1 MACIVKI
8 NGKEMSEA
16 EFYSWLVDGGFD
28 GLVQAGKIDLKAVGQ
43 VQSKSQIVTPTSGKW
58 VPSLTEKEVDEKTN
72 GAYTENLDKK
82 VSEGAA
88 HATQIA
94 TTKGTYIKWANWLK
108 DNVPNIENAKVL
120 DVGAGFGHIHK
131 PFKEILGLDAE
142 SYEPFYNKEKY
153 LEHAGVE
160 KPNYVNMDASDVPK
174 GKFDVVVNNA
184 VLNVIPA
191 DIRDNVVRTIGK
203 AMKPGGM
210 GIINAMNFDYVKDK
224 IKKIEAG
231 SKNIQLSDSEVFI
244 YESGKYTYQKGFQT
258 QELVGYVQDVLGDDY
273 VVSPAPSAIKSMAT
287 VVIEKKASGQ
297 MQSKSQAAESA
308 GSELKSKSQTDT
320 LGIASGIWNASIDK
334 VTAAMKAGKT
344 LAEALTEGIDYIKIA
359 NGDFDEQ
366 AYRKTFENRY
376 SKFVKNKPVSRQRT
390 RSHFDTIS
398 SNPDLKNAVATLNK
412 VDFVYD
418 TKTQDQTTKEAE
430 DYIAEVGVE
439 QAYLDFV
446 DNKFPKTVTED
457 VKVAISSLLAAMMD
471 GGIAKAIESND
482 QETAEEIWRDME
494 RLSDVTAK
502 MGTEAGRAVNAY
514 KRFTVDF
521 YNPITAVFYAMK
533 ISEAA
538 NKKVREKGVN
548 KRSSKRVANDVKG
561 KVESGKKSVAKDVAK
576 NLPKNEIKGL
586 IAKGVDSKT
595 SDTVKGKI
603 SSFFDNLKETFGNIN
618 LADLTKASNIKSKS
632 QAVNAAA
639 KFVEKVKQSF
649 MKGGITLSQAM
660 MQASADMINSKELTP
675 AQALELR
682 KKMSGAVNQS
692 KAPVQTEQNKALKA
706 ATEAF
711 NAEEALKKSI
721 EKERAR
727 IAAIRAKEA
736 EAQTNR
742 IEIQRNKL
750 EWAVRNEERRVA
762 EAKIKEREE
771 LQKALAKE
779 TKRLADLRAK
789 EAQDVLDRV
798 DKLALQRSRAAV
810 EQAKKDR
817 KALEDKIKKLTDEV
831 FETNE
836 ELVEQII
843 DEYLDLQGLDDQT
856 NNAVLLNMVKERLG
870 LDGAKA
876 KEVATQIANGVNRKI
891 KNKIINKYGG
901 MLTEEQRQ
909 AKKAGRKPP
918 IDPLAEL
925 IRASKLGVLE
935 AQQAVMTLFQN
946 KYGITSFNQQDAA
959 KVKEISKK
967 IAEAQT
973 PERRNKAVAEMANYL
988 AMKNPVSFSDLMN
1001 ELWYFKTLSSVLTVV
1016 LGTADVNNKYNI
1028 GQLATNAAEMPI
1040 TSLLTSMRLKK
1051 GQTIGQAVQNGIDGL
1066 MYGYGKALFQQLQT
1080 NKSEQEGLDSFLN
1093 IIWQSKGNFLSES
1106 IAYLREVVA
1115 NGQAGLQEMEKPFET
1130 KTVTDFDI
1138 KRWFEQS
1145 RKGDKIAK
1153 TKIAKLMFAAINTPM
1168 RAVPRILA
1176 GSDAFFG
1183 GIVKNAYIPMLLM
1196 EKYYNEGL
1204 RGAALN
1210 KRVLQDLVASKE
1222 ATEEAENSAIETRM
1236 KNDITFEKR
1245 GSSWVVLDRGK
1256 VQKGLFNSLAEAKDY
1271 ARDNVA
1277 NKGLQFKK
1285 DLIFFLNKNIGTQ
1298 TVEAANRIAQ
1308 RDLLSGP
1315 TEGLANWFYIHP
1327 IKWIVNSARESSD
1340 FLNAAAKAQGGPEWK
1355 AVVKMFGTGQ
1365 LGDASVAVTRKMI
1378 STALKALA
1386 IVAKSFSNLVAYS
1399 RVGLNLVR
1407 KSSNYLLPIGLL
1419 RYGMARGYNRSLVGL
1434 KYKDAMTTVEQ
1445 EKIMAQAIMGTVY
1458 LLMFTSAAAGAKKL
1472 ISQMLGDEDDEETK
1486 ESIIA
1491 KSIAEKYK
1499 KDTGEDMP
1507 DHVFEYLSH
1516 LKPGDII
1523 GSMAFLD
1530 DLVGGKGRRAYYNKS
1545 GIIKENSVFKGIDSD
1560 GNYIYEPLIGTPE
1573 ASFALSLGTYLT
1585 YQNLVSDEEKSELGA
1600 IGWTL
1605 YQPLSTFFDMSIGQG
1620 IGKFAAGDKSIQ
1632 EKGDALL
1639 QTLLLDNL
1647 EIANPDIFKKPLQY
1661 WDQKQRITRRFS
1673 DYMKEAP
1680 NWKQGVKSYFINS
1693 CIPVYGAVYAATKS
1707 PQVYGMFGEELYRL
1721 PSQEQGLISNKW
1733 AAYLK
1738 SDKNLEQK
1746 SMYGWLGAN
1755 GYEKIWTAPK
1765 EQPIVDENKNAQIL
1779 SAEKR
1784 TEYGREAGKK
1794 SFEDIK
1800 KLQTI
1805 LQHIREME
1813 GEEAFIRE
1821 VNNIFSSNFK
1831 NTYSIGEGKQTK
1843 EERDRYIPVEQEKF
1857 EEKLESK
1864 EDDME
1869 DLRDTKESNP
1879 LTPEEESQAKLIS
1892 AQKQDYKDVVV
1903 LDLMRKASPGEAE
1916 YKLDKFVEHKII
1928 SQDVADKVLIMLG
1941 LEMP

>member
-16 EFYSWLVDGGFD
+16 EFYSWLVDGGLD
-28 GLVQAGKIDLKAVGQ
+28 GLVQAGKIDLGAVNQSKEAIEATKESGTTQRSNTTNSYVKAAEKLKDLGVEGNVLDYGAGLGVGSDAMSKVLGTDVDSLEPNTEKWQGKNKPAYTDSSQINKKYDGVVSLNVLNVVEKDVRDQIVNDIYNSLNDGGTAIISTRGWSGDVNAAKDVTPGKEEKSIYVKSTNAFQKGFDGNELVDYIKDVLGDKVDVVKNNSFGKTSVIVTKKPQ
-43 VQSKSQIVTPTSGKW
+43 VQSKSQAKST
-58 VPSLTEKEVDEKTN
+58 
-72 GAYTENLDKK
+72 A
-82 VSEGAA
+82 
-88 HATQIA
+88 
-94 TTKGTYIKWANWLK
+94 
-108 DNVPNIENAKVL
+108 DNV
-120 DVGAGFGHIHK
+120 
-131 PFKEILGLDAE
+131 
-142 SYEPFYNKEKY
+142 
-153 LEHAGVE
+153 
-160 KPNYVNMDASDVPK
+160 
-174 GKFDVVVNNA
+174 
-184 VLNVIPA
+184 
-191 DIRDNVVRTIGK
+191 
-203 AMKPGGM
+203 
-210 GIINAMNFDYVKDK
+210 
-224 IKKIEAG
+224 IEA
-231 SKNIQLSDSEVFI
+231 L
-244 YESGKYTYQKGFQT
+244 
-258 QELVGYVQDVLGDDY
+258 
-273 VVSPAPSAIKSMAT
+273 KSVKVDM
-287 VVIEKKASGQ
+287 KGQ
-297 MQSKSQAAESA
+297 MNAF
-308 GSELKSKSQTDT
+308 
-320 LGIASGIWNASIDK
+320 GIAPGIWNAAVDTIILGI
-334 VTAAMKAGKT
+334 KAGRA
-344 LAEALTEGIDYIKIA
+344 LSELLDEAVTYLKNA
-359 NGDFDEQ
+359 SGDFDEKAFREMFQ
-366 AYRKTFENRY
+366 KKYDNLTKNR
-376 SKFVKNKPVSRQRT
+376 PVSTKRVRG
-390 RSHFDTIS
+390 HFDTIS

-446 DNKFPKTVTED
+446 DNKFPTTVTED

-502 MGTEAGRAVNAY
+502 MGTAAGRAVNAY

-538 NKKVREKGVN
+538 NNKVREKGVN
-548 KRSSKRVANDVKG
+548 KRSAKRVANDVKG
-561 KVESGKKSVAKDVAK
+561 KVQNGKKSVAKSVAK
-576 NLPKNEIKGL
+576 SLPKNDLAGI
-586 IAKGVDSKT
+586 ITKGVNSKT
-595 SDTVKGKI
+595 SEANKKRVSD
-603 SSFFDNLKETFGNIN
+603 FFDSLKADPNGPM
-618 LADLTKASNIKSKS
+618 LATIVPITPKMYNAFIEGVKKLVLGGMALT
-632 QAVNAAA
+632 
-639 KFVEKVKQSF
+639 
-649 MKGGITLSQAM
+649 QAM
-660 MQASADMINSKELTP
+660 QQVSANMINSKQANPKE
-675 AQALELR
+675 ALEMR
-682 KKMSGAVNQS
+682 KKMSGAVNT
-692 KAPVQTEQNKALKA
+692 KEKPVKSEQAKKLEA
-706 ATEAF
+706 ATQAF

-721 EKERAR
+721 EKEKAR

-742 IEIQRNKL
+742 IEVQRNKL

-779 TKRLADLRAK
+779 TKRLADFRAK
-789 EAQDVLDRV
+789 EAQDVLDKV

-817 KALEDKIKKLTDEV
+817 KALEDKIKKLTSEV

-843 DEYLDLQGLDDQT
+843 DEYLDLQGIDDQT

-891 KNKIINKYGG
+891 KSKLLTKYGG
-901 MLTEEQRQ
+901 MLTEEARK
-909 AKKAGRKPP
+909 AKKDGRKPP
-918 IDPLAEL
+918 LDPLAEL

-935 AQQAVMTLFQN
+935 SEQAVMTLFQN

-988 AMKNPVSFSDLMN
+988 AMKNPASFSDLMN

-1051 GQTIGQAVQNGIDGL
+1051 GQTIGQAVQNGVDGL
-1066 MYGYGKALFQQLQT
+1066 MYGYAKALFQQLQT
-1080 NKSEQEGLDSFLN
+1080 NKSEQEGLDNFVN

-1106 IAYLREVVA
+1106 IVYLREVLA

-1145 RKGDKIAK
+1145 RKGDKFAK
-1153 TKIAKLMFAAINTPM
+1153 MKIAKLMFAAINVPM

-1183 GIVKNAYIPMLLM
+1183 GIVKNSYIPMLLM
-1196 EKYYNEGL
+1196 EKYYNEGF
-1204 RGAALN
+1204 RGADLN
-1210 KRVLQDLVASKE
+1210 KKVLQDLVTSKE
-1222 ATEEAENSAIETRM
+1222 ATEEAEANAINTRM
-1236 KNDITFEKR
+1236 ANDITFEKR
-1245 GSSWVVLDRGK
+1245 GSSWVILDRGK
-1256 VQKGLFNSLAEAKDY
+1256 VQKGFFGSLAEAKDH

-1315 TEGLANWFYIHP
+1315 TEGLANYIYIHP
-1327 IKWIVNSARESSD
+1327 IKWVVDSARKSSD

-1365 LGDASVAVTRKMI
+1365 LGDASVAVTGKMI

-1386 IVAKSFSNLVAYS
+1386 IVAKSFSHLVAYS
-1399 RVGLNLVR
+1399 RVALNLVR
-1407 KSSNYLLPIGLL
+1407 KSSTYLLPIGLL
-1419 RYGMARGYNRSLVGL
+1419 RYGMARGYNRSLIGL
-1434 KYKDAMTTVEQ
+1434 KYKDALTTVEQ

-1472 ISQMLGDEDDEETK
+1472 ISNMLGDEDDEETK
-1486 ESIIA
+1486 ESVIA
-1491 KSIAEKYK
+1491 KSIAKRYK

-1507 DHVFEYLSH
+1507 DHVFEYLSN
-1516 LKPGDII
+1516 LRPGDII

-1573 ASFALSLGTYLT
+1573 ASFALALGTYLT
-1585 YQNLVSDEEKSELGA
+1585 YQNLVSEEEKSKLAA
-1600 IGWTL
+1600 IGWTA

-1620 IGKFAAGDKSIQ
+1620 IGKFAAGDKSIR

-1639 QTLLLDNL
+1639 QSLLLDNF
-1647 EIANPDIFKKPLQY
+1647 EMANPDIIKKPLQY
-1661 WDQKQRITRRFS
+1661 WDKKQRITRHLS

-1680 NWKQGVKSYFINS
+1680 TWKEGVKNYAINS

-1721 PSQEQGLISNKW
+1721 PSQEQGILSKAW

-1738 SDKNLEQK
+1738 SDKNLDQK
-1746 SMYGWLGAN
+1746 AMYPWLGAN
-1755 GYEKIWTAPK
+1755 GYEKIWRAPE

-1779 SAEKR
+1779 SSEKR
-1784 TEYGREAGKK
+1784 SDYGREAGKK

-1813 GEEAFIRE
+1813 GEEAFVRE

-1843 EERDRYIPVEQEKF
+1843 EERARYIPVEQEKF

-1864 EDDME
+1864 EEDME

-1879 LTPEEESQAKLIS
+1879 LTPEEESQVKLIS
-1892 AQKQDYKDVVV
+1892 AQKQEYKDVVV
-1903 LDLMRKASPGEAE
+1903 LDLMRKTKIGEVS
-1916 YKLDKFVEHKII
+1916 YRLDKFVEHKII
-1928 SQDVADKVLIMLG
+1928 SQEIADKVEIMLG
-1941 LEMP
+1941 LQMP

>member
-43 VQSKSQIVTPTSGKW
+43 SKEAIEAKKESGTTQRSNTTNSYVKAAEKLKDLGIEGNVLDYGAGLGVGSDAMSKVLGTDVDSLEPNTEKWQGKNKPAYTDSSQINKKYDGV
-58 VPSLTEKEVDEKTN
+58 VSLN
-72 GAYTENLDKK
+72 
-82 VSEGAA
+82 
-88 HATQIA
+88 
-94 TTKGTYIKWANWLK
+94 
-108 DNVPNIENAKVL
+108 
-120 DVGAGFGHIHK
+120 
-131 PFKEILGLDAE
+131 
-142 SYEPFYNKEKY
+142 
-153 LEHAGVE
+153 
-160 KPNYVNMDASDVPK
+160 
-174 GKFDVVVNNA
+174 
-184 VLNVIPA
+184 VLNVVEKDVRDQIVN
-191 DIRDNVVRTIGK
+191 DIYNSLNDGGTAIISARGWSGDVNAAKDATPGK
-203 AMKPGGM
+203 EEKS
-210 GIINAMNFDYVKDK
+210 IYVKSTN
-224 IKKIEAG
+224 A
-231 SKNIQLSDSEVFI
+231 F
-244 YESGKYTYQKGFQT
+244 QKGFDGN
-258 QELVGYVQDVLGDDY
+258 ELIDYIKDVLGDKVD
-273 VVSPAPSAIKSMAT
+273 VVKNNSFGKTSVIVTKKAQAKST
-287 VVIEKKASGQ
+287 VDAVIEALKSVKVDMKGQ
-297 MQSKSQAAESA
+297 MNAF
-308 GSELKSKSQTDT
+308 
-320 LGIASGIWNASIDK
+320 GIAPGIWNAAVDTIILGI
-334 VTAAMKAGKT
+334 KAGRA
-344 LAEALTEGIDYIKIA
+344 LSELLDEAVTYLKNA
-359 NGDFDEQ
+359 SGDFDEKAFREMFQ
-366 AYRKTFENRY
+366 KKYDNLTKNR
-376 SKFVKNKPVSRQRT
+376 PVSTKRIRG
-390 RSHFDTIS
+390 HFDTIS

-412 VDFVYD
+412 VDFIYD

-446 DNKFPKTVTED
+446 DNKFPTTVTED

-471 GGIAKAIESND
+471 GGIAKAIEGND

-502 MGTEAGRAVNAY
+502 MGTEAGRAVNAF

-538 NKKVREKGVN
+538 NNKVREKGVN
-548 KRSSKRVANDVKG
+548 KRSAKRVANDVKG
-561 KVESGKKSVAKDVAK
+561 KVQNGKKSVAKSVAK
-576 NLPKNEIKGL
+576 SLPKNDLAGI
-586 IAKGVDSKT
+586 ITKGVNSKT
-595 SDTVKGKI
+595 SEANKKRVSDFFDSLKADPNGPMLAVVIPITPKMYNAFIEGVKKLVLGGMALTQAMQQVSANMI
-603 SSFFDNLKETFGNIN
+603 SSKQANPKE
-618 LADLTKASNIKSKS
+618 
-632 QAVNAAA
+632 
-639 KFVEKVKQSF
+639 
-649 MKGGITLSQAM
+649 
-660 MQASADMINSKELTP
+660 
-675 AQALELR
+675 ALEMR
-682 KKMSGAVNQS
+682 KKMSGAVNT
-692 KAPVQTEQNKALKA
+692 KEKPVKSEQAKKLEA
-706 ATEAF
+706 ATKEF

-742 IEIQRNKL
+742 IETQRNKL
-750 EWAVRNEERRVA
+750 LFARINEERRVA
-762 EAKIKEREE
+762 EAKIKEREA
-771 LQKALAKE
+771 LQKALEKE
-779 TKRLADLRAK
+779 TKRLAAFRAK
-789 EAQDVLDRV
+789 EAQDVLDKV

-817 KALEDKIKKLTDEV
+817 KALEDKIKKLTSEV
-831 FETNE
+831 VNSNE

-843 DEYLDLQGLDDQT
+843 DEYLDLQGDAQT
-856 NNAVLLNMVKERLG
+856 NNAILLDMVKEKLG
-870 LDGAKA
+870 LDGPKA
-876 KEVATQIANGVNRKI
+876 KEIATKIANGVNRKI
-891 KNKIINKYGG
+891 KSKLLTKYGG
-901 MLTEEQRQ
+901 MLTEEARK
-909 AKKAGRKPP
+909 AKKDGRKPP

-935 AQQAVMTLFQN
+935 SEKAVMALFQN

-1001 ELWYFKTLSSVLTVV
+1001 EFWYFKTLSSVLTIV

-1028 GQLATNAAEMPI
+1028 GQLLTNAAEMPI
-1040 TSLLTSMRLKK
+1040 TSLLSSMRFKE
-1051 GQTIGQAVQNGIDGL
+1051 GQTIGQVVQNGVDGL
-1066 MYGYGKALFQQLQT
+1066 LYGYAKALFQQLQT
-1080 NKSEQEGLDSFLN
+1080 NKSEQEGLDNFIN

-1106 IAYLREVVA
+1106 IAYLREVIA

-1145 RKGDKIAK
+1145 RKGDKFAK
-1153 TKIAKLMFAAINTPM
+1153 MKIAKLMFAAINVPM

-1183 GIVKNAYIPMLLM
+1183 GIVKNSYIPMLLM
-1196 EKYYNEGL
+1196 EKYYNEGF

-1210 KRVLQDLVASKE
+1210 KKVLQDLVASKE
-1222 ATEEAENSAIETRM
+1222 ATEEAEANAINTRM
-1236 KNDITFEKR
+1236 TNDITFEKR
-1245 GSSWVVLDRGK
+1245 GSSWVILDRGK
-1256 VQKGLFNSLAEAKDY
+1256 VQKGFFGSLAEAKDH
-1271 ARDNVA
+1271 AKDNVA

-1298 TVEAANRIAQ
+1298 TVEAANRVAQ

-1315 TEGLANWFYIHP
+1315 TEGLANYIYIHP
-1327 IKWIVNSARESSD
+1327 IKWVVDSARKSSD

-1365 LGDASVAVTRKMI
+1365 LGDASVTVTRKMI

-1399 RVGLNLVR
+1399 RVALNLVR
-1407 KSSNYLLPIGLL
+1407 KSSTYLLPIGLL

-1434 KYKDAMTTVEQ
+1434 KYKDALTTVEQ

-1472 ISQMLGDEDDEETK
+1472 VSKMLGDEDDEETK
-1486 ESIIA
+1486 ESVIA
-1491 KSIAEKYK
+1491 KSIAKRYK
-1499 KDTGEDMP
+1499 KDTGEEMP
-1507 DHVFEYLSH
+1507 AHVFEYLSN
-1516 LKPGDII
+1516 LRPGDII

-1573 ASFALSLGTYLT
+1573 ASFALALGTYLT
-1585 YQNLVSDEEKSELGA
+1585 YQNLVSEEEKSKLAA

-1632 EKGDALL
+1632 QKGDALL
-1639 QTLLLDNL
+1639 QSLLLDNF
-1647 EIANPDIFKKPLQY
+1647 EMANPDIIKKPLQY
-1661 WDQKQRITRRFS
+1661 WDQKQRITRHFS

-1680 NWKQGVKSYFINS
+1680 DWKGGIKSYAINS
-1693 CIPVYGAVYAATKS
+1693 CIPAYGAVYAATKS

-1721 PSQEQGLISNKW
+1721 PSQEQGIISSKW

-1738 SDKNLEQK
+1738 SDKNLDQK
-1746 SMYGWLGAN
+1746 AMYGWLGAN
-1755 GYEKIWTAPK
+1755 GYEKIWSAPK
-1765 EQPIVDENKNAQIL
+1765 EQPIVDQNKNAEIL
-1779 SAEKR
+1779 SSEKR

-1813 GEEAFIRE
+1813 GEEAFVRE

-1843 EERDRYIPVEQEKF
+1843 EERARYIPVEQERF
-1857 EEKLESK
+1857 EEKLENK
-1864 EDDME
+1864 EEDIE
-1869 DLRDTKESNP
+1869 DLNDTKASNP
-1879 LTPEEESQAKLIS
+1879 LTPEEEDQAKLIS
-1892 AQKQDYKDVVV
+1892 AQKQEYKDVVV
-1903 LDLMRKASPGEAE
+1903 LDLMRKAKLGEVS
-1916 YKLDKFVEHKII
+1916 YRLDKFVEHKII
-1928 SQDVADKVLIMLG
+1928 SQEIADKVEIMLG
-1941 LEMP
+1941 LQMP